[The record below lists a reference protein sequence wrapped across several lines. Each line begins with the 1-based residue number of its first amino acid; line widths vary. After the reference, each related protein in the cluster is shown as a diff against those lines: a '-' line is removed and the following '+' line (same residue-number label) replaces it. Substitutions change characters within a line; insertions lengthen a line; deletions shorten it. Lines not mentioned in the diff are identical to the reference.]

1 MNVASLPA
9 RERVPCLEQTN
20 DPLTRVVLLEFGPRF
35 LDFYEQCC
43 DGGKAG
49 LRHPIWQPHVALLGS
64 FSVASMTENQF

>member
-43 DGGKAG
+43 DGGNVPCPVSSNMAATCG
-49 LRHPIWQPHVALLGS
+49 PWVLL
-64 FSVASMTENQF
+64 VWLV